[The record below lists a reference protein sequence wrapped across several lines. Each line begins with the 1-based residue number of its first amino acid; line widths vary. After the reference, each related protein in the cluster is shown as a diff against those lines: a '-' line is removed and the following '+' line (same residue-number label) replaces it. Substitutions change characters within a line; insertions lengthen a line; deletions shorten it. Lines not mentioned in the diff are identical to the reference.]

1 MGVSWSTMLPGAGA
15 EPAMPDGIKKI
26 SDRVYSL
33 SEPKAGPPEIE
44 IVFVHGLQFSDYKD
58 AFWRTWIAGVKDE
71 DGTEIFWP
79 KAWLGDELPR
89 ARILSLSYD
98 SSAWRT
104 NKQGL
109 MDAYVVGETL
119 VQEMVGMAKVGQHKN
134 CPVVFV
140 AHSLGGL
147 MVKEIVCKAQGKFRN
162 DLKFQ
167 NFLQNIGGFLFYATP
182 HDGAKLADTAAK
194 VPNMGEMVRLL
205 GVINKELGRLNSQ
218 FKQIAAEEFAG
229 KWEFVVVAV
238 THVTEFYG
246 ISAMVVEEASARH
259 GYKTFYSV
267 SEDHFG
273 VCKPKERTNTSY
285 MALLQLLELVTVGK
299 SLTLKSEM
307 EDLR

>member
-238 THVTEFYG
+238 THVTEFVSNNRAEFFRY
-246 ISAMVVEEASARH
+246 S
-259 GYKTFYSV
+259 TFL
-267 SEDHFG
+267 SES
-273 VCKPKERTNTSY
+273 KSII
-285 MALLQLLELVTVGK
+285 VTWKGWCHK
-299 SLTLKSEM
+299 HLIF
-307 EDLR
+307 